1 MKKESYMNERI
12 FRDAGFLEKRLQKLR
27 VDRGPLVLANGCFDI
42 LHVGHVRY
50 LVDAAALGGIL
61 VVALNDDAS
70 THKLKG
76 EGRPAVPVD
85 ERAEILIALE
95 PVDYVLIF
103 ADETVD
109 SIIEVLRPDFHAKG
123 TDYTVETVPERDA
136 AKAIGCRTVIVGDP
150 KNHSSRDMI
159 GRIRGE
165 GKCGS

>member
-1 MKKESYMNERI
+1 MNERI
-12 FRDAGFLEKRLQKLR
+12 FRDAGLLAKHLQKLR
-27 VDRGPLVLANGCFDI
+27 VDQGPLVLANGGFDI

-70 THKLKG
+70 TLKLKG
-76 EGRPAVPVD
+76 AGRPAVPVD

-109 SIIEVLRPDFHAKG
+109 SIIEVLRPDSHAKG
-123 TDYTVETVPERDA
+123 TDYAVETVPERGA
-136 AKAIGCRTVIVGDP
+136 AKAIGCKTVIVGDP